1 MNFNVKKYQNENRVI
16 LSCLVFFFLIFNP
29 LLSFSQ
35 NWPRQSIKIVVPFP
49 AGGGTDALARTMG
62 IELSKLLNQTVYVE
76 NKPGAN
82 GIIGAQ
88 YVALAPPDG
97 HTVLL
102 TIASFAISPAFSKK
116 LPFDVDK
123 DFVPVSLVAKYP
135 YLLTTSFNS
144 ELKTFKQFLEYA
156 KSHPDKLSYASSGNG
171 SGPHLGMELINDRLG
186 INMIHVPYKGAA
198 PANNDL
204 MAGSVDLMLNNL
216 LASSSLI
223 KSRKLNVLAVTTSS
237 RSAALP
243 DIPTLNELGYKDL
256 EVVGWYGVFL
266 PSKTPK
272 EVVSQLSGAIKKVI
286 QNPDILQRLYQDGAI
301 PIASSPSE
309 FQTFFNADKLRW
321 LQLSKKIK
329 LELE

>member
-1 MNFNVKKYQNENRVI
+1 
-16 LSCLVFFFLIFNP
+16 
-29 LLSFSQ
+29 
-35 NWPRQSIKIVVPFP
+35 
-49 AGGGTDALARTMG
+49 
-62 IELSKLLNQTVYVE
+62 
-76 NKPGAN
+76 
-82 GIIGAQ
+82 
-88 YVALAPPDG
+88 
-97 HTVLL
+97 
-102 TIASFAISPAFSKK
+102 
-116 LPFDVDK
+116 
-123 DFVPVSLVAKYP
+123 
-135 YLLTTSFNS
+135 
-144 ELKTFKQFLEYA
+144 
-156 KSHPDKLSYASSGNG
+156 
-171 SGPHLGMELINDRLG
+171 
-186 INMIHVPYKGAA
+186 
-198 PANNDL
+198 
-204 MAGSVDLMLNNL
+204 MLNNL